1 MGPATLDDTKTMKTN
16 LVLVALLAGNLGA
29 RAADFVAH
37 EWGTFTSVQGA
48 DGIQLEWNPL
58 VTTDLP
64 KFVYDR
70 NRPNPN
76 ARRQPLREFLG
87 KSAFVTL
94 QRMETPVIYFYAD
107 EELTVDVNV
116 RFPQGIVTEWYPQ
129 TTPDTNSRTRWDKI
143 AILPGRQDSGIL
155 PNDGS
160 KTHYYAARETDAALL
175 RIPTADKKVE
185 HEKFLFYRGVG
196 SFRAPLIVTTGG
208 NEDYLQVH
216 NAHKQELRH
225 LLALQVHGQ
234 VARLTRLDNLR
245 SEEQKTIK
253 LNRDEKPIAEVQT
266 EIAAAMRQALVAE
279 GLYEREAAAMVE
291 TWRDSWFGEQGVRVL
306 YVLPRDWT
314 DGVLPLSIEPRPRE
328 LVRVMVGRAE
338 VVTPSMEWELMK
350 QIVKFSEG
358 DPKAV
363 ASVQALGMGRFADAA
378 VRRMLGRTPSTD
390 FSRAAWN
397 LLDTAL
403 RDPASAA
410 KIAAK

>member
-1 MGPATLDDTKTMKTN
+1 MVGDGKTMKRN
-16 LVLVALLAGNLGA
+16 LVLVTLVAGSLLA

-70 NRPNPN
+70 NRPN
-76 ARRQPLREFLG
+76 ASVRRPVFREFAS

-107 EELTVDVNV
+107 QELTADVNV

-129 TTPDTNSRTRWDKI
+129 TTPSTNGQTRWSNI
-143 AILPGRQDSGIL
+143 RILPELADAGLL

-160 KTHYYAARETDAALL
+160 KTHYYAARETDAAMVGM
-175 RIPTADKKVE
+175 PAAEKKVE
-185 HEKFLFYRGVG
+185 YEKFLFYRGVG
-196 SFRAPLIVTTGG
+196 SFRAPLTVTTGG

-216 NAHKQELRH
+216 NEHTQELRH
-225 LLALQVHGQ
+225 LFVLQVRGQ
-234 VARLTRLDNLR
+234 VARLARLDHLR
-245 SEEQKTIK
+245 ANDRKTIR
-253 LNRDEKPIAEVQT
+253 LNTAAKPVAQVQT
-266 EIAAAMRQALVAE
+266 EIAAAMGQALVTE

-338 VVTPSMEWELMK
+338 VITPSMEWELMK

-358 DPKAV
+358 DSKAV
-363 ASVQALGMGRFADAA
+363 AGVQALGMGRFADAA
-378 VRRMLGRTPSTD
+378 VRRMLGRTPSPE
-390 FSRAAWN
+390 FSRAGWN
-397 LLDTAL
+397 LLETAL
-403 RDPASAA
+403 REPAPAA